1 MFGWFVGSRMVSSQ
15 WLEDH
20 CSALSGCATGILPTT
35 LFVIYFSFS
44 REVALLT
51 RDVQQEQI
59 SALAL

>member
-1 MFGWFVGSRMVSSQ
+1 MSNQ

-20 CSALSGCATGILPTT
+20 CSALSGCATGILATT